1 MRQSKAKEFYRDLL
15 NEDELMRYYR
25 GRFATR
31 NDIIV
36 EHVLKLLPAEA
47 SVIDLAAGS
56 SYIAEAL
63 LKDSRVRGYNW
74 NDFNPRLQSLV
85 RRRVEDDRM
94 TISSFDVDADDY
106 CVAGYNVFICVS
118 MEHLEKD
125 CQALEKLDSGCVVS
139 ICSPDLEDPAHVRSF
154 KSLAEMEDR
163 YSSLIDIRIRQEHR
177 DGVPKFILSGY
188 KR

>member
-1 MRQSKAKEFYRDLL
+1 MRQSKDKKFYQDLL
-15 NEDELMRYYR
+15 DEEQLLRYYR
-25 GRFATR
+25 GRFAVR

-36 EHVLKLLPAEA
+36 DHVLSLLPDDA

-63 LKDSRVRGYNW
+63 LKDNRVKHYNW
-74 NDFNPRLQSLV
+74 NDFNPKLQSLV
-85 RRRVEDDRM
+85 SRRVKDDRM
-94 TISSFDVDADDY
+94 KISSFDVDADSY
-106 CVAGYNVFICVS
+106 SLAGYNVFVCVS
-118 MEHLEKD
+118 MEHLERD
-125 CQALEKLDSGCVVS
+125 CEALKKLDSGCVVS

-163 YSSLIDIRIRQEHR
+163 YSSLLDIKIRQEHR
-177 DGVPKFILSGY
+177 DRVPKFILSGY